1 MPEEPGWNWFLD
13 LPPHRLSLSVPLW
26 FYWTRS
32 GPQCSLYSHC
42 DLILEALLLCH
53 WTLARVPSLYPDK
66 CHYLHIHLKC
76 VYLLCIHWY
85 THLFILHLIGLWVN
99 LLGEGVVAMTLSQQ
113 KAFQGISLCLA
124 SRDTAIC
131 SWENFLPNDRWLL
144 FWRHERWSKDCAVGD
159 AIFEKGIKAD
169 HQSNPGWLF
178 KSYWA
183 LLLLPNVKI
192 WRRERFI
199 DGHARRQM
207 ARALKTPNSL
217 KAFSKA
223 PF

>member
-1 MPEEPGWNWFLD
+1 MKGRQAGT
-13 LPPHRLSLSVPLW
+13 LPISTESLSRNI
-26 FYWTRS
+26 Y
-32 GPQCSLYSHC
+32 
-42 DLILEALLLCH
+42 ALH
-53 WTLARVPSLYPDK
+53 QETLPFV
-66 CHYLHIHLKC
+66 
-76 VYLLCIHWY
+76 
-85 THLFILHLIGLWVN
+85 
-99 LLGEGVVAMTLSQQ
+99 LGKTSFQMIAGSYFGGMSAGVKT
-113 KAFQGISLCLA
+113 
-124 SRDTAIC
+124 
-131 SWENFLPNDRWLL
+131 
-144 FWRHERWSKDCAVGD
+144 AVGD

-217 KAFSKA
+217 KGFSKA